1 MPIVGVANTSVAVVV
16 LHQSVSGEK
25 DMVGV
30 PLQLLRVFAGKLV
43 LSSVAIDFYIFIA
56 IQFMNFIYIF
66 IHS

>member
-30 PLQLLRVFAGKLV
+30 PLQLLRVFAGT
-43 LSSVAIDFYIFIA
+43 SACAI
-56 IQFMNFIYIF
+56 NLIYIRRVRGWGQQATYTPD
-66 IHS
+66 